1 MKLDA
6 RTIAAAVL
14 VNIAAA
20 IVAAYLMRRFPA
32 LRQLTEGAP

>member
-6 RTIAAAVL
+6 RAVAIAVA

-20 IVAAYLMRRFPA
+20 IVAAYLVRRIPA
-32 LRQLTEGAP
+32 LRQFTEGSP